1 MNSEYT
7 RSEYKVMKLNQVFQ
21 TYIYIYI
28 YIYIQMSVG
37 PFRAVTLH
45 GYMVYFYY
53 IAFAQN

>member
-45 GYMVYFYY
+45 GYMV
-53 IAFAQN
+53 

>member
-21 TYIYIYI
+21 TYI